1 MLNPLQMKDMLA
13 NAKQMGE
20 EMQRKMEQ
28 TVVESS
34 SGGGIDTA
42 RVNGKKQLLSLTI
55 APSAVDPNDVEML
68 QDLVL
73 AAVNEAGRK
82 ADEAMQS
89 SVSGMLGGL
98 DLPGLL

>member
-34 SGGGIDTA
+34 SGGGI
-42 RVNGKKQLLSLTI
+42 V
-55 APSAVDPNDVEML
+55 VEML

>member
-34 SGGGIDTA
+34 SGGGIVTA
-42 RVNGKKQLLSLTI
+42 RVNGKKQLLSLKI
-55 APSAVDPNDVEML
+55 QASAVDPNDVEML

>member
-1 MLNPLQMKDMLA
+1 MLNPFQMKDMLA

-34 SGGGIDTA
+34 SGGGVVTA
-42 RVNGKKQLLSLTI
+42 RVNGKKQLLSLKI
-55 APSAVDPNDVEML
+55 QASAVDPKDVEML

>member
-34 SGGGIDTA
+34 SGGGIVTA
-42 RVNGKKQLLSLTI
+42 RVNGKKQLLSLKI
-55 APSAVDPNDVEML
+55 QASAVDPNDVEML

-98 DLPGLL
+98 DLPGLI

>member
-1 MLNPLQMKDMLA
+1 MFNPLEMKDMLT
-13 NAKQMGE
+13 NAKQIGE

-34 SGGGIDTA
+34 SGGGIVTA
-42 RVNGKKQLLSLTI
+42 RMNGKKQLLSLEI
-55 APSAVDPNDVEML
+55 DPSAVDPKDIEML

-73 AAVNEAGRK
+73 AAVNEASRK

-89 SVSGMLGGL
+89 SVTGMLGGL
-98 DLPGLL
+98 GLPGLG

>member
-1 MLNPLQMKDMLA
+1 MFNPSDMKEMLT
-13 NAKQMGE
+13 NARQVGE

-34 SGGGIDTA
+34 SGGGIVTA
-42 RVNGKKQLLSLTI
+42 RMNGKKQLLSIKI
-55 APSAVDPNDVEML
+55 AASAVDPNDVEML

-82 ADEAMQS
+82 ADAAMQS
-89 SVSGMLGGL
+89 SVTGMLGGL
-98 DLPGLL
+98 GLPGLS

>member
-34 SGGGIDTA
+34 SGGGIVTA
-42 RVNGKKQLLSLTI
+42 RVNGKKQLLSLKI
-55 APSAVDPNDVEML
+55 QASAVDPNDVEML

-89 SVSGMLGGL
+89 SVSGMLAGI